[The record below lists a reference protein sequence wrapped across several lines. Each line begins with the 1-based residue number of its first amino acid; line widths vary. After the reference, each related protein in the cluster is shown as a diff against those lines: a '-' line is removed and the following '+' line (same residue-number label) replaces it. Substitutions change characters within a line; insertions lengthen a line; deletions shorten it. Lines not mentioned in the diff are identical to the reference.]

1 MKGIQAQPDDAK
13 ASAEAATKARIRND
27 TGKALKAQA
36 YPRGM
41 AVDGTSRAGETTEG
55 TVAFDAE
62 LPAEFH
68 GQRLDQALAR
78 FLATATCEGAPK
90 VSRSELKR
98 WIESGAVILNGERAR
113 PRTPVVGGS
122 HVRIRAHRA
131 PQVEWEAADCLELP
145 IVHADAS
152 IIVIDKPLGLVVHP
166 GAGNPRGTL
175 ANGLVARW
183 PELRRVPRAGL
194 VHRLDKDTTGLLV
207 VAANVE
213 SQLTLVRDLAA
224 RRIERRYLAVAE
236 GRMIADER
244 VDLPIGRDP
253 RNRLRQAV
261 RDDGRPAVSH
271 VGIRERFAAHT
282 LVEVRLETG
291 RTHQVRVH
299 LAALGHP
306 LVGDKRYGARGI
318 VPPEA
323 TAQEADVVRSFNRQA
338 LHAHRLAFAHPQTGT
353 TLAFDSQLP
362 ADLERLL
369 SALASR

>member
-1 MKGIQAQPDDAK
+1 
-13 ASAEAATKARIRND
+13 
-27 TGKALKAQA
+27 
-36 YPRGM
+36 M
-41 AVDGTSRAGETTEG
+41 AVGGTSRAESSEATDG
-55 TVAFDAE
+55 TIAFDAE

-78 FLATATCEGAPK
+78 FLATTTRAGAPR

-98 WIESGAVILNGERAR
+98 WIESGAVRLNGEPAR
-113 PRTPVVGGS
+113 PRTKVAGGS
-122 HVRIRAHRA
+122 CVRIRARRA
-131 PQVEWEAADCLELP
+131 PQVDWQAADSLDFA

-152 IIVIDKPLGLVVHP
+152 VIVVDKPVGLVVHP

-175 ANGLVARW
+175 VNGLVARW

-194 VHRLDKDTTGLLV
+194 VHRLDKNTTGLMV
-207 VAANVE
+207 AAANVE
-213 SQLTLVRDLAA
+213 SQLALVRDLAA
-224 RRIERRYLAVAE
+224 HRIERRYLAVVE
-236 GRMIADER
+236 GLLIADER

-261 RDDGRPAVSH
+261 RTDGRPAVSH
-271 VGIRERFAAHT
+271 VEIRERYAAHT

-323 TAQEADVVRSFNRQA
+323 SAQEADIVRSFNRQA
-338 LHAHRLAFAHPQTGT
+338 LHAHRLAFAHPQTGAAM
-353 TLAFDSQLP
+353 AFESPLP
-362 ADLERLL
+362 VDLECLLLALAQPASASLHARLL
-369 SALASR
+369 IAR